1 MSRVARRVAGRL
13 IIILGW
19 DKGQDKGPSNHGPT
33 SLSPGPRDD
42 SHPDPECR
50 SSAKKSRLTSNNQS
64 EDDGDD
70 SDNQSED
77 DSDDGG
83 ASK

>member
-1 MSRVARRVAGRL
+1 MGRL

-19 DKGQDKGPSNHGPT
+19 DKGQDKGPPNHDPT

-64 EDDGDD
+64 EYDGNK
-70 SDNQSED
+70 SNNQSED
-77 DSDDGG
+77 DGDDDGG